1 MIEDLIRILDDIT
14 ENYPFDKSQD
24 YLTNSKKMSPE
35 QAMNLMLKEP
45 TVFLSPVVFIMFTTD
60 VNLDITLKDY
70 AYIIMK
76 QAKKRNNQ
84 KLHEAA
90 KAAYEIGRKAD
101 L

>member
-76 QAKKRNNQ
+76 QATVFVNIVVAFSYFSILINPS
-84 KLHEAA
+84 
-90 KAAYEIGRKAD
+90 I
-101 L
+101 